1 MRSGRHRLLRPSWVI
16 SHVLVF
22 ALVISTFALG
32 MWQLSRLD
40 ERRSYNS
47 IVTSQFGQPTEQL
60 SSLLQS
66 FEEGSDILYRVAE
79 VSGEFDPSKQI
90 YVVNRS
96 QNGIA
101 GVHVVTA
108 LKTLENS
115 LFIAVN
121 RGFIPRSVYLE
132 ANPGDLSP
140 PIGEVDVRGLV
151 IAGKKDDRGYGD
163 EMAEIDLAV
172 LSDYWEIEL
181 ASVFLQREEL
191 NAVAEIPIPL
201 PLPDLTEGPHLS
213 YAVQWFIFMTIA
225 LIGYPLVLRKV
236 SKETVQVT

>member
-1 MRSGRHRLLRPSWVI
+1 MSSGRHRLLRPSWII
-16 SHVLVF
+16 SHILVL
-22 ALVISTFALG
+22 ALVVSTFTLG
-32 MWQLSRLD
+32 MWQLSRLN
-40 ERRSYNS
+40 ERQSYNS
-47 IVTSQFGQPTEQL
+47 IVASRFEQPTERL
-60 SSLLQS
+60 SDLLQS
-66 FEEGSDILYRVAE
+66 FEEESDILYRVAE

-96 QNGIA
+96 QNGVA

-108 LKTLENS
+108 LETLENS
-115 LFIAVN
+115 LFVAVN

-132 ANPGDLSP
+132 ASPENLSP
-140 PIGEVDVRGLV
+140 PTGKVDVSGLV

-163 EMAEIDLAV
+163 EMAEIDLEV
-172 LSDYWEIEL
+172 LSDYWQIDL
-181 ASVFLQREEL
+181 ASVVLQEKEL
-191 NAVAEIPIPL
+191 NAVTKIPMPL

-236 SKETVQVT
+236 SKQAVQKV